1 MSLVLL
7 PFGRRTALRPAFG
20 NGTLCP
26 FGRVLGLAFPGE
38 GKPKEAAIQGEVPQ
52 GNQMASDVAFAGHLK
67 LPKDNLYNSNGLQ
80 PNSNGLPLIAMAYP

>member
-67 LPKDNLYNSNGLQ
+67 LLKTIYIIAMASN
-80 PNSNGLPLIAMAYP
+80 LIAMASP